1 MILYTSKRM
10 AEYLD
15 VTERR
20 VRQLRD
26 EEVIRENRPGLYE
39 PMDTMKRYIRYL
51 HSNGNGLNDERAKL
65 LGVKREKAEIEL
77 EEIKGGLHRTED
89 IERALTTMLMNF
101 RTRIMAIPAKLA
113 GNIVKMTDQNDVFD
127 ALKKETDEALEELS
141 HYDEAFAAE
150 EKDSDDQE

>member
-1 MILYTSKRM
+1 MILFTSKKM

-20 VRQLRD
+20 VRQMRD
-26 EEVIRENRPGLYE
+26 EEIIRENRTGLYD
-39 PMDTMKRYIRYL
+39 PMETMKRYIRYL

-89 IERALTTMLMNF
+89 IERALSTMLMNF
-101 RTRIMAIPAKLA
+101 RTRITAIPAKLA
-113 GNIVKMTDQNDVFD
+113 GDLAKMDNQMDVFD
-127 ALKKETDEALEELS
+127 RLKQETDEALEELS
-141 HYDEAFAAE
+141 NYDTAFAAE
-150 EKDSDDQE
+150 ESGDETKE

>member
-1 MILYTSKRM
+1 MTLYTSKRM

-26 EEVIRENRPGLYE
+26 EEVIREKRTGLYD
-39 PMDTMKRYIRYL
+39 PMDTMRRYIRYL

-141 HYDEAFAAE
+141 HYDEAFAAG

>member
-1 MILYTSKRM
+1 MTLYTSKRM

-26 EEVIRENRPGLYE
+26 EEVIREKRTGLYD
-39 PMDTMKRYIRYL
+39 PMDTMRRYIRYL
-51 HSNGNGLNDERAKL
+51 HSDGNGLNDERAKL

-77 EEIKGGLHRTED
+77 EEIKGVLHRTED

-141 HYDEAFAAE
+141 HYDEAFAAG

>member
-1 MILYTSKRM
+1 M

-141 HYDEAFAAE
+141 HYDEAFAAG